1 MTIPVESH
9 LHEREQAV
17 LLDSIHDGIWVIDAQ
32 GITLRINNA
41 MERIAG
47 IKHGDVIGKH
57 VTEAMDDLKF
67 TACVTLRALE
77 EKRTVTMFDDYA
89 NGRRCLNTSTPIFD
103 ENGEVWRV
111 IASIRDITELDNMQT
126 RLSDLERTNKSYKA
140 KLESLENYGIVG
152 ISDAVAELR
161 RSMLKAAQNDAI
173 CIVLGET
180 GTGKSLTA
188 KRIHEMSSRA
198 KGPFI
203 ALNCGGIPA
212 QLVESE
218 LFGYERGAFTGAL
231 RDGKKGVF
239 ELATGGTL
247 FLDEVGE
254 LPLAMQATL
263 LHVLDD
269 STFRRVGGT
278 KSLKSD
284 VRIIAATNKDLEE
297 MVSKGSFRQD
307 LFYRLRVLPIK
318 VPSLRQ
324 RPEDIPE
331 LVYHFLHLMEGKE
344 TKRSFAPSLL
354 STLTTYAWPGNIRE
368 LRALVQYLHTMCEGN
383 IFRID
388 DLPSYFLAELP
399 VSDMPSYTLGIS
411 LKEAVEQVEKNLIG
425 TALRELGSTY
435 KAAKRLKVSQSTIVR
450 KAQRYKIDLNAITHD
465 AV

>member
-1 MTIPVESH
+1 MSKIPSTL

-17 LLDSIHDGIWVIDAQ
+17 LLDSIHDGIWVIDSK
-32 GITLRINNA
+32 GITLRINSA

-47 IKHGDVIGKH
+47 IKHEDVIGKH
-57 VTEAMDDLKF
+57 VTEAMENFKF

-103 ENGEVWRV
+103 EDGNVWRV
-111 IASIRDITELDNMQT
+111 IASIRDITELDSMQS
-126 RLSDLERTNKSYKA
+126 RLSELEHVNKNYKA
-140 KLESLENYGIVG
+140 KLESLENYGIIG
-152 ISDAVAELR
+152 ISEATMNLR
-161 RSMLKAAQNDAI
+161 QSMLKAAKNDAI
-173 CIVLGET
+173 CIILGET

-188 KRIHEMSSRA
+188 KRIHEMSARSNE
-198 KGPFI
+198 PFI

-239 ELATGGTL
+239 ELAGGGTL
-247 FLDEVGE
+247 FLDEIAE
-254 LPLAMQATL
+254 LPLSMQATL

-278 KSLKSD
+278 KNLKNEA
-284 VRIIAATNKDLEE
+284 RIIAATNKNLED
-297 MVSKGSFRQD
+297 MVAQGSFRQD

-324 RPEDIPE
+324 HPEDIPE
-331 LVYHFLHLMEGKE
+331 LIYHFFSLMEGNE
-344 TKRSFAPSLL
+344 TRRSFAPSVL
-354 STLTTYAWPGNIRE
+354 SMLTAYAWPGNIRE
-368 LRALVQYLHTMCEGN
+368 LRALVQYLHTMCDENVIGVK
-383 IFRID
+383 
-388 DLPSYFLAELP
+388 DLPSYFLAE
-399 VSDMPSYTLGIS
+399 VSTPEFSNFNKHTS
-411 LKEAVEQVEKNLIG
+411 LKEAVEQLEKNLIHN
-425 TALRELGSTY
+425 ALTELGSTY

-450 KAQRYKIDLNAITHD
+450 KAQKYAMSFSSITHD
-465 AV
+465 E